1 MARRHRNSSGQPGF
15 GPSRSVVILGP
26 LSRRINRFVLRVAG
40 RPHTGPIAKIHHRG
54 RRSGRAHVA
63 PVMARP
69 TDDQFL
75 VPLFFGAGA
84 DWCRNVL
91 AAGEC
96 QIEWHGAIRR
106 MRNPR
111 VLGTAAVQ
119 DQVRATFPLH
129 ERLVLRIAGINEFLI
144 ANSEPA
150 GTA

>member
-1 MARRHRNSSGQPGF
+1 
-15 GPSRSVVILGP
+15 VVILGP
-26 LSRRINRFVLRVAG
+26 LSRRINRFVQRVAG
-40 RPHTGPIAKIHHRG
+40 RRHAGPIAKIHHRG
-54 RRSGRAHVA
+54 RRSGRAYVT

-75 VPLFFGAGA
+75 VPLFFGAAA

-91 AAGEC
+91 AADDC
-96 QIEWHGAIRR
+96 QIEWHGAMRP

-111 VLGTAAVQ
+111 VLPTGAVG
-119 DQVRATFPLH
+119 DQVRATFPPH

-144 ANSEPA
+144 VNSAPT